1 LKATVSQVEASGP
14 PANFRPLAR
23 ACIRLL
29 KVLAAVTSAT
39 GKLRAELPAKPDRD
53 AAAEEIALAEVRSGQ
68 SRGRPLRSGPVL
80 YITRPKLASESRSM
94 SHKAAKAAAS

>member
-1 LKATVSQVEASGP
+1 MKAIVSRAQVEASGP

-39 GKLRAELPAKPDRD
+39 GKLRAELPTKPDRD
-53 AAAEEIALAEVRSGQ
+53 AAAEEIALAEVGPESGQ
-68 SRGRPLRSGPVL
+68 VRPLRPGSGPV
-80 YITRPKLASESRSM
+80 RSGTVHY
-94 SHKAAKAAAS
+94 SAETCQ